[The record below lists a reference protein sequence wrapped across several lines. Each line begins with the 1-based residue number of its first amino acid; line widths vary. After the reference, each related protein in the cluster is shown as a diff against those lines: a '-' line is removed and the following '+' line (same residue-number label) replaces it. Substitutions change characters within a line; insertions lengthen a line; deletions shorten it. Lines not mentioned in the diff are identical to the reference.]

1 MLHYE
6 VWTTYS
12 RAVDRDLFMDLF
24 LKLTEYHS
32 KWTNGGSLCLM
43 HDCNVS
49 SGRLQGLSGSVIV
62 LLATNKTQQ
71 NSE

>member
-1 MLHYE
+1 MSKSGKKGVWLLIRNVNNMLHYE

-32 KWTNGGSLCLM
+32 K
-43 HDCNVS
+43 
-49 SGRLQGLSGSVIV
+49 
-62 LLATNKTQQ
+62 
-71 NSE
+71 